1 MIESLIQDRGLKAVK
16 VAGTHGGEW
25 ACPCPACGGKDRF
38 RFWPAQGEGGTW
50 YCRQCDK
57 GGDSIQFLREFEGLS
72 YTEACRRLGVE
83 RAAAPTSIMPRAD
96 KEERR
101 GSLPP
106 RLPIPARSG
115 RSTPPSCW
123 TMPMPSCWL
132 TKIA

>member
-96 KEERR
+96 KEGAFPHACRSRPGLAGARR
-101 GSLPP
+101 QAAGLCPCQ
-106 RLPIPARSG
+106 AAG
-115 RSTPPSCW
+115 
-123 TMPMPSCWL
+123 
-132 TKIA
+132 

>member
-1 MIESLIQDRGLKAVK
+1 MTMQDLRRTLEMIESLIQDRGLKAVK

-96 KEERR
+96 KEERPWEP
-101 GSLPP
+101 SPT
-106 RLPIPARSG
+106 PADPG
-115 RSTPPSCW
+115 PVW
-123 TMPMPSCWL
+123 QEHAAKL
-132 TKIA
+132 LD